1 MADPSRPVT
10 GYPAQSYPLPPTAA
24 ANSNPNPNGVGYP
37 YPAAP
42 QPPYHHPY
50 PNNPNPNYAYPYNY
64 DASRATFLRRLIA
77 AMIAFFIISASIIF
91 IIWLVLRPRLPKVRV
106 DSLSLTNFNT
116 SSSPAI
122 SGNWDVGFA
131 VYNPNKK
138 MSITYDEIGSEVFYK
153 SAFLSETRI
162 SPFSQGTRTQT
173 AINATF
179 SAANSYVDD
188 WVVKG
193 IDADRGR
200 GTVNFNVRVLAR
212 VGFRTGG
219 WRLRRRLLRVLCENV
234 GVGLSSSSG
243 SGKLVGGARECRVG
257 I

>member
-10 GYPAQSYPLPPTAA
+10 GYPAPTSYPQPPPGG
-24 ANSNPNPNGVGYP
+24 NPNGYP
-37 YPAAP
+37 YPAP
-42 QPPYHHPY
+42 QPLYQHHQPP
-50 PNNPNPNYAYPYNY
+50 PNNPNYAYPSRY
-64 DASRATFLRRLIA
+64 DASRATFLRRLIG
-77 AMIAFFIISASIIF
+77 AMIAFFVIAASIVLL
-91 IIWLVLRPRLPKVRV
+91 IWLVLRPRIPKFRV
-106 DSLSLTNFNT
+106 DSVSLTNFNV
-116 SSSPAI
+116 SSSSSSSSSAI
-122 SGNWDVGFA
+122 SGNWAIGFT

-138 MSITYDEIGSEVFYK
+138 MSIAYDEIDSVVFYK

-162 SPFSQGTRTQT
+162 SPFSQGTRSQT
-173 AINATF
+173 AVNATF
-179 SAANSYVDD
+179 SAANSYVES

-193 IDADRGR
+193 VGEDRGR
-200 GTVNFNVRVLAR
+200 GTVNFNIRVLAR

-219 WRLRRRLLRVLCENV
+219 LRLRRRLLRVLCENV